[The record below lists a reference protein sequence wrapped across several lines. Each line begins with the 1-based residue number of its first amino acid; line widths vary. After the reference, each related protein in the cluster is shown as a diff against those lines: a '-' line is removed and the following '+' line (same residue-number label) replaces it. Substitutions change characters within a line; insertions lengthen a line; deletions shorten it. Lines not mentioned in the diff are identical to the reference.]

1 LNIGRRNFAEHH
13 LQKIVVFAVV
23 VAGLADYRSQSHSIV
38 PMAFPVCRIAEHST
52 GLHCNL
58 HTVGEEAENSR
69 RVPEEAEVVDS
80 HNRRGEV
87 EGRSL
92 EVGSS
97 LAGVNTAGVGVLH
110 ILRDGSR
117 QLLGILPF
125 CLDVL
130 W

>member
-23 VAGLADYRSQSHSIV
+23 VAGLADYHSQSHSIV
-38 PMAFPVCRIAEHST
+38 PMAFPVCRIAEHSA

-69 RVPEEAEVVDS
+69 RVPEGAEVVDS
-80 HNRRGEV
+80 HNRRVEV

-92 EVGSS
+92 EV
-97 LAGVNTAGVGVLH
+97 AGVGVLH